1 MSLFRHSNRILIYK
15 KLTIFT
21 YIDKKKK
28 HYKRLLIRKALL
40 SKMPIQKKYL
50 NICTSHEHKHSFYY
64 LSFNKSG

>member
-28 HYKRLLIRKALL
+28 TLQKTLDQKSFAVKNAN
-40 SKMPIQKKYL
+40 SKKIF
-50 NICTSHEHKHSFYY
+50 KHMHIT
-64 LSFNKSG
+64 